1 MERPKKQSCSCFG
14 FLSRKDSKKIDK
26 GTDAEIIG
34 RISLTNF
41 PASLIPTDD
50 NPFVNSSM
58 GSTQKL
64 VSRFP
69 MSNTMTTSLCRT
81 PLINNL
87 TSSFAQNLENSVKN
101 PDAAPNG
108 LAHKPS
114 LARRSSMPDFL
125 QDLYSA
131 ENYDNEKFS
140 QAEEKKL
147 FVQELQ
153 RSSQKLG
160 SIHRN
165 KSSEVIRREIVQ
177 STEASMT
184 VNKDQGLFSIV
195 TNKDLNTKLQ
205 KLNRK
210 NEIQKAEE
218 EYKKAYM
225 IKEEEDKKVPEWN
238 TVKFFSDSQV
248 RKINDQKKTQELGVD
263 DKLHVESQKKK
274 AENAMVI
281 TEDSLELVLTPQN
294 PKKKF
299 QSVDD
304 KTTKLI
310 VGSESIKDTR
320 ANALKSETME
330 EICKLKDGFQEQG
343 KILSILTQESI
354 PTKLSLD
361 ILASPQSLAKPGG
374 DKNCKRNHPSKSTPN
389 LICPREPPK
398 YLQIPPDL
406 GLESPKPQA
415 NFSLCEKPL
424 NTVRKSSSKSP
435 IRSVFL
441 SNNFEPFSPVHHAIK
456 TPTEGEKLLIL
467 KDTAMKCFEHLVST
481 KPTKPKPKLPQLN
494 LDQLPPKPP
503 IKLSQKSSERIS
515 RNKFKEELLKSLE
528 KSNNTIVVH
537 DSINSARQILPVC
550 RNLNKSMSE
559 KNFST
564 LDLILD
570 ANDNQITG
578 GDQVSAIEV
587 SPKYCMKRL
596 PSLKISPI
604 KSIISVDEY
613 SDLISFIKNSPD
625 ISKISEKLMIPE
637 VPIKLKKKS
646 KLPALKPI
654 TPHYF
659 QKKRSAPQIK
669 NKQRMSVENL

>member
-14 FLSRKDSKKIDK
+14 FLSKKDSKKVDK
-26 GTDAEIIG
+26 GTDTEAIG
-34 RISLTNF
+34 RMSLTNF

-87 TSSFAQNLENSVKN
+87 TSSFAQNLENSIKN
-101 PDAAPNG
+101 PDAAPNS
-108 LAHKPS
+108 LSRKPS
-114 LARRSSMPDFL
+114 LTRRSSMPDFL
-125 QDLYSA
+125 QNLYSA

-147 FVQELQ
+147 FVQEIQ
-153 RSSQKLG
+153 RSSEKLG

-184 VNKDQGLFSIV
+184 VNKDQGVFNIV
-195 TNKDLNTKLQ
+195 TNKDLNAKLQ

-210 NEIQKAEE
+210 IEIQKAEE
-218 EYKKAYM
+218 EYKKTYM
-225 IKEEEDKKVPEWN
+225 IKEEEKEKVSEWN
-238 TVKFFSDSQV
+238 TVKFFSDNQNN
-248 RKINDQKKTQELGVD
+248 KINEQKKIQEISVN
-263 DKLHVESQKKK
+263 DKLGIESQKKLI
-274 AENAMVI
+274 ENAMVI

-310 VGSESIKDTR
+310 V
-320 ANALKSETME
+320 ETDKIEDKIETKE
-330 EICKLKDGFQEQG
+330 EIYKLKDDFQEHDKQM
-343 KILSILTQESI
+343 SILTKESI
-354 PTKLSLD
+354 PMKLSLG
-361 ILASPQSLAKPGG
+361 ILANPQSLVKPGG
-374 DKNCKRNHPSKSTPN
+374 DKIGKKNHPSKSTPN
-389 LICPREPPK
+389 LICPREPQK
-398 YLQIPPDL
+398 YLQIPL
-406 GLESPKPQA
+406 NLVLESPKPQG
-415 NFSLCEKPL
+415 NFNLHEKPL
-424 NTVRKSSSKSP
+424 NVVRKSSSKSP

-441 SNNFEPFSPVHHAIK
+441 SENNFEPFSPVQHAIK
-456 TPTEGEKLLIL
+456 TPTDGEKNFIL

-481 KPTKPKPKLPQLN
+481 KPTKLKPKPKLPQLN

-515 RNKFKEELLKSLE
+515 NNKLKEQLLKSLE

-537 DSINSARQILPVC
+537 DSINSARQILPIC
-550 RNLNKSMSE
+550 KNLNKSVSE

-570 ANDNQITG
+570 ANDNRITDE
-578 GDQVSAIEV
+578 DQVSAFEI
-587 SPKYCMKRL
+587 SPKYCIKRL

-604 KSIISVDEY
+604 KSIISIDEY
-613 SDLISFIKNSPD
+613 SDLMSFIKTSPD
-625 ISKISEKLMIPE
+625 ISKLSEKLMIPE
-637 VPIKLKKKS
+637 ASIKLKKKS

-669 NKQRMSVENL
+669 NKQKMSVENL